1 MVGFY
6 EKNCPQQKK
15 YFEFIVLCCC
25 CSQFYVKFINLSVFS
40 VDAITFVYENVRDI
54 EVI

>member
-6 EKNCPQQKK
+6 EKKCPHQKK
-15 YFEFIVLCCC
+15 YFVIIVLC
-25 CSQFYVKFINLSVFS
+25 YLSVFS